1 MQINNFNSFIF
12 DCDGVLLDS
21 NSIKS
26 EAFYKVALKYDKV
39 SAETFLKYHINNA
52 GVSRFI
58 KFEYLF
64 RDILKYKKFQREIK
78 MALDDYS
85 KYIEDELLSVKK
97 TSSLDLF
104 KVTGKSMFV
113 VSGSE
118 QEQLRMVLKKRN
130 LYDYF
135 DGIYGSPLNKYEI
148 IDRLIEN
155 DSIKPPVVF
164 FGDSKYDY
172 EVSMNFDFDFIFISD
187 WTEMSN
193 WENFCND
200 YNIKN
205 YKKLEEFFNETT

>member
-85 KYIEDELLSVKK
+85 KYIENELLSVKK

-104 KVTGKSMFV
+104 KVIGKSMFV

-118 QEQLRMVLKKRN
+118 QEQLRMVLKKGT
-130 LYDYF
+130 YM
-135 DGIYGSPLNKYEI
+135 I
-148 IDRLIEN
+148 I
-155 DSIKPPVVF
+155 SIAF
-164 FGDSKYDY
+164 M
-172 EVSMNFDFDFIFISD
+172 EVH
-187 WTEMSN
+187 
-193 WENFCND
+193 
-200 YNIKN
+200 
-205 YKKLEEFFNETT
+205 